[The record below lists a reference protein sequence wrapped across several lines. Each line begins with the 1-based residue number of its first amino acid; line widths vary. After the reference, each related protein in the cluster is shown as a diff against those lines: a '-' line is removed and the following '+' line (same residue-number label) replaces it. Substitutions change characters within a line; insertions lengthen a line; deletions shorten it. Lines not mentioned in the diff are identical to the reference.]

1 MEITILSSNIIPA
14 ILLHFLF
21 DFETKIVV
29 MNGKELLIA
38 EIVRGTFVLI
48 IACWLYVV
56 ICKQKDVL

>member
-29 MNGKELLIA
+29 INGKELLIA
-38 EIVRGTFVLI
+38 EIVRGTFMLI